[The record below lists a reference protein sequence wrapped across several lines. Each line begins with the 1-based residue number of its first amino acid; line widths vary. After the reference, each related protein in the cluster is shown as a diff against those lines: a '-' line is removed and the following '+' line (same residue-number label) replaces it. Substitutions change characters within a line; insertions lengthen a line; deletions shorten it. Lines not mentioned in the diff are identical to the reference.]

1 MCRFK
6 GIYVALALFGAIHL
20 VDASFRFGID
30 EVCLPPFQTFLFSLW
45 ILVRNVVGFTLL
57 MSAPVLILGKYSRIL
72 LVPAYCYFVAIEA
85 VSRCSEKMFSLELS
99 TAWLQLLQNSSV
111 GEIVGFI
118 RMSMTPWFVLG
129 VVMLLMVAVTGSV
142 LLWRARYPRPSRRSV
157 LTGVVFCVPLFVT
170 NFLLAGWQGASW
182 KYALNQMMY
191 TQFIHGTLLSI
202 RETSGANQACCNPSL
217 PAELSVGVAEGEQPD
232 GVFVIGESST
242 RNNWHLYGY
251 PRETTPCMDALYEKG
266 EIVKFD
272 DVVGVHPLTTGALSL
287 LLTDMRIEDMR
298 HGGWTLPEVYRRAG
312 YRCVLISNQYSWG
325 NTNSLMY
332 KVFNGCEKRMS
343 PRGEFGE
350 DGYDGRLTE
359 ILEKEMRSGDGRP
372 TIAFLHL
379 AGIHYPVEPS
389 RVHPPEYTHFTDKV
403 DAEFMKRFPAAIRD
417 RLNRY
422 DDGVLYEDKVLDM
435 VIDVMRKRERPSFMF
450 FMSDHGE
457 SPRAQIWRSCEDED
471 IYEIPV
477 LFWFSDGYIEKFA
490 ETVKR
495 IRNAACKRMQPDEMT
510 YGLLELG
517 FIQGLAPPHGCMSFL
532 DENFAGRYPRLIY
545 KGKMRYSKD
554 CSGP

>member
-1 MCRFK
+1 MRK
-6 GIYVALALFGAIHL
+6 LRGIYVALVLFGLIHL
-20 VDASFRFGID
+20 VDALFRFGID
-30 EVCLPPFQTFLFSLW
+30 EVYLPPFQAFLFSLW
-45 ILVRNVVGFTLL
+45 ILVRNVVGFTLF
-57 MSAPVLILGKYSRIL
+57 MAAPTLILGKWSRIL
-72 LVPAYCYFVAIEA
+72 LIPAFCYFVAIEA
-85 VSRCSEKMFSLELS
+85 VARYSERMFGLELS
-99 TAWLQLLQNSSV
+99 TEWLQLLQNSSP
-111 GEIVGFI
+111 GEMLQFI

-129 VVMLLMVAVTGSV
+129 VVMLLLVAFAGSV
-142 LLWRARYPRPSRRSV
+142 LLWRACYPKPSRRSV
-157 LTGVVFCVPLFVT
+157 LTGVVFCIPLFVT

-191 TQFIHGTLLSI
+191 TQFIHGTLLSV

-217 PAELSVGVAEGEQPD
+217 PAKLSVGVAKGDLPD

-251 PRETTPCMDALYEKG
+251 PRETTPCMDALCEKG
-266 EIVKFD
+266 EVVKFD

-287 LLTDMRIEDMR
+287 LLTDMYIEDMR
-298 HGGWTLPEVYRRAG
+298 HGSWTLPEVYRRAG

-325 NTNSLMY
+325 GTNSLMY

-343 PRGEFGE
+343 PRSEFGE
-350 DGYDGRLTE
+350 DGYDGRLVE

-389 RVHPPEYTHFTDKV
+389 RVHPPEYSHFTDKV
-403 DAEFMKRFPAAIRD
+403 DPEFIGRFSESIRD

-422 DDGVLYEDKVLDM
+422 DDGILYEDKVLDM
-435 VIDVMRKRERPSFMF
+435 VIDVMRKRARPSFMF

-471 IYEIPV
+471 LYEIPV
-477 LFWFSDGYIEKFA
+477 LFWFSNGYLDKYA
-490 ETVKR
+490 KTVKR
-495 IRNAACKRMQPDEMT
+495 IKDAARKRMQSDEMT
-510 YGLLELG
+510 YGLLDLG
-517 FIQGLAPPHGCMSFL
+517 FIQGVEPPPGRVSFL
-532 DENFAGRYPRLIY
+532 DENFTGRFPRLIY
-545 KGKMRYSKD
+545 KGKIRYSKD
-554 CSGP
+554 TSL